1 MPKHSTI
8 SVMKTMVGTVKQ
20 ALECKELWRTNNGV
34 SICYSCH
41 KDIEKLRAKLRNVF
55 YLSRQIRE

>member
-1 MPKHSTI
+1 
-8 SVMKTMVGTVKQ
+8 MKTMVGTVKQ

-55 YLSRQIRE
+55 YLSRQIRGE